1 MPPVDSRRTDGG
13 APRISVVVVA
23 HNEAAHIRDAL
34 RSVALQARP
43 ADETVVVDDG
53 STDGTADLVARE
65 FPACRLLVQPNR
77 GPGAAR
83 NAGVA
88 ASSGDWVAFL
98 DADDAWFP
106 WTLAQHDA
114 AIREHADADL
124 WCGAAAEWSA
134 DPPLAPPA
142 AVHRRTVSLDE
153 LIQHNPV
160 VTSTVVARRTALE
173 SVGGFDAH
181 IRGPEDFD
189 LWLRLA
195 ARGSLWFQDAP
206 LARRR
211 MAPSS
216 LSMQAA
222 FLPQVLG
229 VIDRAFAPGG
239 ACSGR
244 HGRRA
249 MRSYQYLAASWAAA
263 QRGERCTALARSAQS
278 FLEWPFPLSGR
289 YCRRPWARLRILY
302 GIARAAAARPEHQRE
317 GT

>member
-1 MPPVDSRRTDGG
+1 MDSRHTDGG
-13 APRISVVVVA
+13 APRISVVVAA
-23 HNEAAHIRDAL
+23 HNEAGHIRDAL
-34 RSVALQARP
+34 LSVARQTRP

-65 FPACRLLVQPNR
+65 FPSCRLLVQPNR

-88 ASSGDWVAFL
+88 AATGEWVAFL

-106 WTLAQHDA
+106 WTLAQQDA
-114 AIREHADADL
+114 AIRDQAGASL

-134 DPPLAPPA
+134 EPPRAPQAP
-142 AVHRRTVSLDE
+142 VRRRPVSLSE
-153 LIQHNPV
+153 LMQHNPV
-160 VTSTVVARRTALE
+160 VTSTVVARRTALDG
-173 SVGGFDAH
+173 VGGFDEH
-181 IRGPEDFD
+181 VRGPEDFD

-195 ARGSLWFQDAP
+195 ARDPLWFQEAP

-211 MAPSS
+211 MAPTS
-216 LSMQAA
+216 LSMRAT

-239 ACSGR
+239 ACSGKR
-244 HGRRA
+244 GRRA

-263 QRGERCTALARSAQS
+263 QRGERRTALVRSAQS

-289 YCRRPWARLRILY
+289 HCRRPWARLRILY
-302 GIARAAAARPEHQRE
+302 RIVRAAAARPEPQSE
-317 GT
+317 GA